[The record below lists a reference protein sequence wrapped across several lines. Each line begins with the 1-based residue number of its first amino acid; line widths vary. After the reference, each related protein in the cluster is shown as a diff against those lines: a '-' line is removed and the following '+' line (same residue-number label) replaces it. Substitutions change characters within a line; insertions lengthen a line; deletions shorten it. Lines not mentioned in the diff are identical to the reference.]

1 MKNNCKLVLFNMI
14 TLLLLGACSGE
25 LPITPSSESQ
35 DNPTSESPVTS
46 SVETPSS
53 VYVDDGSVDVVFLA
67 GQSNAEGHTY
77 VDCLEDQIEKGKITQ
92 EQFDYYSDLMT
103 TKISYSCNKNGN
115 YSSGFTTVQL
125 GQGFTF
131 NRYGPEIGMAEVFEQ
146 QEKRREIIIVKYAL
160 GATSLYNNWRSPS
173 SEDDTH
179 AVGTLYENFVDYAYS
194 ALDELAEK
202 GYKPHAR
209 ALCWM
214 QGEADSEKTT
224 YSAVYKEL
232 EKNFVD
238 DVQDYLSDYIYEE
251 EGFHFVDALISTY
264 DGWIYRNSINKSKK
278 ENADENENYH
288 IVDTSDLSYA
298 LEPSITSADYCHFDS
313 LAMLELGRMFAN
325 TVLENL

>member
-1 MKNNCKLVLFNMI
+1 MKKNRKLVLFNMI
-14 TLLLLGACSGE
+14 TLLLLGACSDE
-25 LPITPSSESQ
+25 SPVTPSSEPSIT
-35 DNPTSESPVTS
+35 P
-46 SVETPSS
+46 SVDTPSS
-53 VYVDDGSVDVVFLA
+53 VYVDDRSVDVVFLA

-77 VDCLEDQIEKGKITQ
+77 VDCLENQIEKGKITQ
-92 EQFDYYSDLMT
+92 DQFDYYSDFMT
-103 TKISYSCNKNGN
+103 TKISYSCNNNGN

-146 QEKRREIIIVKYAL
+146 QENRREIIIVKFAL
-160 GATSLYNNWRSPS
+160 GDTSLYDDWRSPS
-173 SEDDTH
+173 SEDDTKS
-179 AVGTLYENFVDYAYS
+179 VGILYEKFVDYAYS
-194 ALDELAEK
+194 ALDELAEE

-214 QGEADSEKTT
+214 QGEKDSLNSS

-238 DVQDYLSDYIYEE
+238 DVQDYLYDYIYED
-251 EGFHFVDALISTY
+251 EGFHFVDAMISTY
-264 DGWIYRNSINKSKK
+264 DGWIYRNSINISKK
-278 ENADENENYH
+278 ANADENDNYH

-298 LEPSITSADYCHFDS
+298 LEPSITSADYYHFDS